1 MKRKLG
7 ILLMVIGLTI
17 ICYTLCI
24 KFDSQKKQQRMIDA
38 FVNLQVD
45 LEGEA
50 ETVNKEKAVETKT
63 EDTKNITGILKLP
76 KIDLEVPIIE
86 GIKPQNLKYAVGH
99 FTETAAIGE
108 KGNCAIAGH
117 RSYTYNEYFNRLI
130 EMEVGDEII
139 VKTKKAE
146 FVYIVYEKKI
156 VEPTEI
162 SVLDSTDDTTI
173 TLVTCHPERSSSK
186 RLIVKGR
193 LWLY

>member
-193 LWLY
+193 L